1 MNTKKK
7 NSVDKEFAISSW
19 AIDNPTIIYVLMALF
34 LVLGIGAYLGMA
46 RENFPEINETK
57 IYISAPYPGNTAEDI
72 ERLIVDPLED
82 KLQNLSGVVE
92 VLSTSQEDYA
102 IITVEFDYKLD
113 VQVAKQRV
121 KDEVDSE
128 TANEDWPTF
137 NGAKVEPNVFDLS
150 ISEETPILNVNVSG
164 DYPVDT
170 LKEYAEYLQDE
181 IESLKEI
188 KEATIRGA
196 QDREVEVAVDVYK
209 MMAAQISFED
219 ILQAIG
225 NGNMTVS
232 AGNLVSSG
240 QRRNIRILG
249 EIQSPEELNN
259 FVIKSE
265 NGAVYLKD
273 IATIT
278 FSEEDKT
285 TYARDLTLEKGE
297 SINDENISESVV
309 MLDVKK
315 RSGEN
320 MIVAVEQ
327 ITEIIAKAKAE
338 VFPPDV
344 KITTANDQSAKTENQ
359 VNDLVNNIIFG
370 IILVV
375 GVLMFFL
382 GFKNALFVGFAI
394 PMSMFMSFMI
404 LNLMGYTMNTMILF
418 ALIMGL
424 GMLVDNGIVVVENVY
439 RLMDE
444 EGMSRIEA
452 AKKGIGEIAFPIII
466 STLTT
471 VAAFVP
477 LGMWPGLMG
486 QFMIYFP
493 ITLSVVLGSSL
504 FVAIFINSMLVSQF
518 MKTDEKPLTRK
529 FLIRTSLI
537 MLPIGLMIF
546 FLGGAVKGFGSLIL
560 VTIVLMW
567 VYRYVLQRA
576 AEVFQR
582 RFLTWLERIYKN
594 FLGWVIQ
601 GWKPVIVFAGICL
614 LLIATFAAFGMS
626 VGKGRTAIEFFPDNK
641 PNQIIVY
648 IEYPEGTAI
657 AKTNAITKEIERKIF
672 KVFNDAEY
680 LEGEDYNAL
689 VETSVSQV
697 GEGAGNPQTDG
708 GSAAE
713 MPHRSKITAT
723 MREYKFRNGADS
735 EELRFKVQD
744 ALKGIYPG
752 VVISVEKDA
761 AGPPQGYPI
770 NIELQGN
777 DYGELIAAAEQMRNY
792 INSRNVP
799 GVDELKINVNRG
811 KPGTQVLVDRQKAG
825 ELGVAVGQ
833 VGMQLRRSIFGDK
846 AGVYKKDGE
855 DYDIYVRFK
864 EDQRYNNSALF
875 NQNITFRDQATGK
888 IKEIPVS
895 AVTTTKNTSSFSAIK
910 HRDSKRVVTVYS
922 ALAPGFT
929 DAGVVVTS
937 IQEEMEGF
945 NDQMPKGVEAFY
957 TGQIEEQEKE
967 MTFLMS
973 AFFGGLGLIFFLLIF
988 QFSSISKPIIIMIAI
1003 FLSFIGVFGGIIISG
1018 ASFVIIMTMM
1028 GIISLAGIVV
1038 NNGVVLLDYTQLLID
1053 RKEVALGL
1061 EGKQMLDKETT
1072 KQLIIEGGRARL
1084 RQVLLKAITTVL
1096 GLIPL
1101 AWGVNIDFFGLFQN
1115 LDAGIYIGG
1124 DNVIFWGPLAWTVIY
1139 GLIIATFL
1147 TLIIV
1152 PLLYYIVYRIKFK
1165 LRGSSTLQVE
1175 DANSIN
1181 AGDEELGDALERNVQ
1196 DSQGLN
1202 YPIPEGE

>member
-1 MNTKKK
+1 MTDKKKK
-7 NSVDKEFAISSW
+7 NVNKEFAISSW

-34 LVLGIGAYLGMA
+34 LALGMGAYLGMA

-82 KLQNLSGVVE
+82 KLQNLSDVVE

-102 IITVEFDYKLD
+102 IITVEFKEGVD

-137 NGAKVEPNVFDLS
+137 NNAKVEPNVFDLS

-164 DYPVDT
+164 NYPT
-170 LKEYAEYLQDE
+170 IKLKEYAEYLQDE

-196 QDREVEVAVDVYK
+196 QEREVEVAVDVYK
-209 MMAAQISFED
+209 MIAAQVSFND
-219 ILQAIG
+219 ILASIG
-225 NGNMTVS
+225 NENMTLS
-232 AGNLVSSG
+232 AGNLISSG
-240 QRRNIRILG
+240 QRRNIRVIG
-249 EIQSPEELNN
+249 EIQSPEELED

-265 NGAVYLKD
+265 NGAIYLKD
-273 IATIT
+273 IATVSFT
-278 FSEEDKT
+278 EEDKT
-285 TYARDLTLEKGE
+285 TYARDLTLYDGDTVD
-297 SINDENISESVV
+297 DEEISETVV

-320 MIVAVEQ
+320 MIEAVEQ
-327 ITEIIAKAKAE
+327 INEIIENATAE

-344 KITTANDQSAKTENQ
+344 VVRTANDQSAKTENQ

-444 EGMSRIEA
+444 EGMGRIEA

-477 LGMWPGLMG
+477 LGLWPGIMG

-518 MKTDEKPLTRK
+518 MNTEEKALSRK

-537 MLPIGLMIF
+537 MLPIGLMIL
-546 FLGGAVKGFGSLIL
+546 FLGGSIRGLGSLVL
-560 VTIVLMW
+560 ATIIFMW
-567 VYRYVLQRA
+567 IYKYLLKGA
-576 AEVFQR
+576 ADVFQQ
-582 RFLTWLERIYKN
+582 RFLTWLEKVYKN
-594 FLGWVIQ
+594 FLGWSIRGYRPIAFV
-601 GWKPVIVFAGICL
+601 GGIFL
-614 LLIATFAAFGMS
+614 LLILTFMAFGGS
-626 VGKGRTAIEFFPDNK
+626 IGAGRTAIEFFPDNK
-641 PNQIIVY
+641 PNQITVY

-657 AKTNAITKEIERKIF
+657 EKTNAITKEIEQRVF
-672 KVFNDAEY
+672 KVFNDEAY

-713 MPHRSKITAT
+713 MPHKAKITAT
-723 MREYKFRNGADS
+723 MREYKYRNEADS

-744 ALKGIYPG
+744 AVRGVYPG
-752 VVISVEKDA
+752 VVITVEKDA

-770 NIELQGN
+770 NIELEGK
-777 DYGELIAAAEQMRNY
+777 DYQELIIAAEQMRNY

-811 KPGTQVLVDRQKAG
+811 KPGTEVIVDRQKAG
-825 ELGVAVGQ
+825 ELGVATGQ

-855 DYDIYVRFK
+855 DYDIYVRFN
-864 EDQRYNNSALF
+864 EEQRYDKSALF
-875 NQNITFRDQATGK
+875 NQNITFRDPATGQV
-888 IKEIPVS
+888 KEVPVS

-922 ALAPGFT
+922 NLAAGFT
-929 DAGVVVTS
+929 DAGVVVAA
-937 IQEEMEGF
+937 IQEEMKNFDGV
-945 NDQMPKGVEAFY
+945 PKDIKVNY
-957 TGQIEEQEKE
+957 TGQIEEQAKE
-967 MTFLMS
+967 MNFLVS
-973 AFFGGLGLIFFLLIF
+973 AFFGGLALIFFLLIF
-988 QFSSISKPIIIMIAI
+988 QFSSISKPVIIMIAI

-1018 ASFVIIMTMM
+1018 APFVIIMTMM

-1038 NNGVVLLDYTQLLID
+1038 NNGVVLLDYTQLLVD

-1061 EGKQMLDKETT
+1061 EDKQLLDKKTMQE
-1072 KQLIIEGGRARL
+1072 LIIEGGRARL
-1084 RQVLLKAITTVL
+1084 RPVLLTAITTVL

-1101 AWGVNIDFFGLFQN
+1101 AIGINIDFFGLFQEF
-1115 LDAGIYIGG
+1115 DAGIYVGG

-1152 PLLYYIVYRIKFK
+1152 PLLYYIVYRIKYK
-1165 LRGSSTLQVE
+1165 IRGGKETVE
-1175 DANSIN
+1175 
-1181 AGDEELGDALERNVQ
+1181 EEKEL
-1196 DSQGLN
+1196 
-1202 YPIPEGE
+1202 PEAA